1 MEGSHTYHNSLTPSC
16 RGVVGRLFNLEG
28 IAFYSLSVHFGP
40 CVGHFVENS
49 KGKCSSFLQSV
60 IQMPWK
66 STISLSFFLIREA
79 KTSSVNRERRSKP
92 RPKVVLPLL
101 SSVLLSLVSIHT
113 SLQDAGGVHKICV

>member
-16 RGVVGRLFNLEG
+16 RGVVGKLFSLEC

-40 CVGHFVENS
+40 SVGHFMENS
-49 KGKCSSFLQSV
+49 KGQCSSFLQSV

-66 STISLSFFLIREA
+66 STISLSFFLIRKA
-79 KTSSVNRERRSKP
+79 KTSSVNRERRRKP

-101 SSVLLSLVSIHT
+101 SSVLLNLVSIHT
-113 SLQDAGGVHKICV
+113 NLQDVGGVHKICV